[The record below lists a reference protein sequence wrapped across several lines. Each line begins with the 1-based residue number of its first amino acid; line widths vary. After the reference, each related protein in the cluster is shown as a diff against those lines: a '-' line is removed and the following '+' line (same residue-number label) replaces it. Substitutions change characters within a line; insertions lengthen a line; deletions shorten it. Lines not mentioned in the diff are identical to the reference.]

1 MLRFRYALHGTS
13 LTTVANIL
21 ISQAFTFLREF
32 VLGTNPQG
40 SVVKSK
46 SGTVSVVGGEQKD
59 LSGIIPGPDPI
70 YYGNGGG
77 GKTQSTYLFPTATR
91 AAWKTF
97 IATAQPTYFKRDN
110 N

>member
-1 MLRFRYALHGTS
+1 M
-13 LTTVANIL
+13 TTVANIL